1 MEKTSTILCNV
12 WLAGSNDFQQR
23 VPDPAQAG
31 IARTME
37 AILDPMNGQVYN
49 EFTGLLGQ
57 IAWTNFHTDAFENPF
72 KVFQKDPLI
81 IGETTRNV
89 AAKWIKA
96 HAFNPCESELHKCF
110 RPEYVEW
117 YNSINYR
124 VKYPW
129 TISPTDLAQA
139 VGPDIRNGDG
149 YGLNMLILSTTQAAI
164 NSDNYDMMNA
174 YLNLFTEADKRWGGL
189 FKQKAVVPTDRTS
202 GDAVL
207 ALMRSYANNLKFP
220 STLYNKIDVPVFV
233 KPEECIL
240 FIEATAQAYVDVY
253 ALAPVF
259 QIDKADIPYR
269 IFTVPDGSL
278 PAGAFA
284 ALTTPDF
291 FEVRD
296 SYYGILSFRD
306 IDALVDQYRL
316 HHQAAINASPHV
328 PCILFGD
335 FETTTTTVVTVAP
348 TTLTITPAA
357 AEVPAGGSVLL
368 RATLAGTVDSANECG
383 CIEVK
388 PNACL
393 YTVTGPEGVKLNA
406 RTYVGDG
413 GVLHVQKTIAE
424 GTKLTITAVSTYV
437 NPTGET
443 TPITAQ
449 TEITVGAPVCAL
461 SGCDCPPENPDGAPD
476 GEPGDGSGDVAG
488 GEAQTVSDEGFEG
501 SGIDM
506 SQFA

>member
-1 MEKTSTILCNV
+1 MEKTSTILSNI

-49 EFTGLLGQ
+49 EFTSLMGQ

-72 KVFQKDPLI
+72 KIFQKDPLV

-89 AAKWIKA
+89 AVKWIKA
-96 HAFNPCESELHKCF
+96 HAFNPCKSELHKCF

-149 YGLNMLILSTTQAAI
+149 YGLNQLIVSTTQAAI

-174 YLNLFTEADKRWGGL
+174 YLQLFTEADERWGGL
-189 FKQKAVVPTDRTS
+189 FRVKAAVPTDRAT
-202 GDAVL
+202 GDLTL
-207 ALMRSYANNLKFP
+207 ATIRALAENMRFP
-220 STLYNKIDVPVFV
+220 STLYNSIDVPVFV

-240 FIEATAQAYVDVY
+240 FIEATAKAFVDVY
-253 ALAPVF
+253 GLAPVF
-259 QIDKADIPYR
+259 NMDKADIPYR

-284 ALTTPDF
+284 CITTPDF

-296 SYYGILSFRD
+296 SFYGIRVFND
-306 IDALVDQYRL
+306 PDALVDQYRL

-328 PCILFGD
+328 PCILIGN
-335 FETTTTTVVTVAP
+335 FENTQVKTVTMNA
-348 TTLTITPAA
+348 TGLTLTPAA

-368 RATLAGTVDSANECG
+368 RAELQGTVSEGGHCV
-383 CIEVK
+383 EVK
-388 PNACL
+388 PDAAL

-413 GVLHVQKTIAE
+413 GVLHVQKTIDE
-424 GTKLTITAVSTYV
+424 GTELTITAVSTYT

-443 TPITAQ
+443 VPLMATAKV
-449 TEITVGAPVCAL
+449 TVGAPVCNQGD
-461 SGCDCPPENPDGAPD
+461 GCECDPGPGQDPNPDPNPGHDAGTGDEVTD
-476 GEPGDGSGDVAG
+476 GDIVTA
-488 GEAQTVSDEGFEG
+488 
-501 SGIDM
+501 GIDM
-506 SQFA
+506 EQFA

>member
-1 MEKTSTILCNV
+1 MEKTSTILSNI

-31 IARTME
+31 IARTMQ
-37 AILDPMNGQVYN
+37 AILDPMNGQIYN

-57 IAWTNFHTDAFENPF
+57 IAWTNFHGDAFENPF
-72 KVFQKDPLI
+72 KIFQKDPLI
-81 IGETTRNV
+81 VGETTRNV
-89 AAKWIKA
+89 AVKWIKA
-96 HAFNPCESELHKCF
+96 HAFNPCHSELHKCF

-139 VGPDIRNGDG
+139 VGPDMRNGDG
-149 YGLNMLILSTTQAAI
+149 YGLNQLIVMTTQAAI

-174 YLNLFTEADKRWGGL
+174 YLQLFTEADTRWGGL
-189 FKQKAVVPTDRTS
+189 FRVKAAVPTDRVS
-202 GDAVL
+202 GDQTL
-207 ALMRSYANNLKFP
+207 ATLRALAENMRFP
-220 STLYNKIDVPVFV
+220 STLYNSIEVPVFV

-240 FIEATAQAYVDVY
+240 FIEATAKAFVDVY

-259 QIDKADIPYR
+259 NIDKADIPYR
-269 IFTVPDGSL
+269 IFTVPDNSL
-278 PAGAFA
+278 PGGAFA
-284 ALTTPDF
+284 CLTTPDF

-296 SYYGILSFRD
+296 SFYGIRVFND
-306 IDALVDQYRL
+306 ADALVDQYRL

-335 FETTTTTVVTVAP
+335 FETTKTTTVTMTA
-348 TTLTITPAA
+348 TGMTLTPAA

-368 RATLAGTVDSANECG
+368 RAELTGSVAPEGHCV
-383 CIEVK
+383 EVK
-388 PNACL
+388 PDAAL

-413 GVLHVQKTIAE
+413 GVLHVQKTIDE
-424 GTKLTITAVSTYV
+424 GTELTITAVSTYV

-443 TPITAQ
+443 TPLMAT
-449 TEITVGAPVCAL
+449 TKVTVGAPVCNQE
-461 SGCDCPPENPDGAPD
+461 CDCGDGDGGAVENPDGGAVENPD
-476 GEPGDGSGDVAG
+476 GGAVENPDGGADIPDVP
-488 GEAQTVSDEGFEG
+488 EVTE
-501 SGIDM
+501 
-506 SQFA
+506 